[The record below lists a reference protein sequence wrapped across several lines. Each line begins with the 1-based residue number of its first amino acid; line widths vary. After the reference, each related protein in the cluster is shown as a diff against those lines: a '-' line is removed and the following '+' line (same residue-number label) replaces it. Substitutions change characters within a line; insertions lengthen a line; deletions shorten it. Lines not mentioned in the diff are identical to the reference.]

1 MLNLKSFVPLF
12 SKKKDLTGLT
22 GLTVRVSDFN
32 LVAQR
37 PAVIKKLR
45 TLTLNSTSGLNNE
58 IDNLLNLVKRR
69 PVDCKIIRAYLDSK
83 LVGWAIL
90 SRENSDFNFPNT
102 DNGFSSDQG
111 VLFEVYV
118 HPEYR
123 RKGVGTKIIETAKKK
138 SGKQPICLC
147 PWNSTSRAFFNNF
160 KKYNPKEL

>member
-1 MLNLKSFVPLF
+1 MLNLKSFTPAFL
-12 SKKKDLTGLT
+12 KKKDLP

-32 LVAQR
+32 LLAQR
-37 PAVIKKLR
+37 PGVIKKLR
-45 TLTLNSTSGLNNE
+45 TLTLHSGSGMNNE
-58 IDNLLNLVKRR
+58 LDSLLSLVKRR
-69 PVDCKIIRAYLDSK
+69 PVDCKVIRAYIDSK

-90 SRENSDFNFPNT
+90 SRENSNFNFPNT

-111 VLFEVYV
+111 VLFEVFV
-118 HPEYR
+118 SPEHR

-138 SGKQPICLC
+138 SGGQPICLC